1 MSSYDAIQVQKKW
14 QKRWEESKIHSIDL
28 TSDERKKYYNLVM
41 FPYPSGDKLH
51 IGHWFNYGIA
61 DSWGRY
67 IRLNGFN
74 VFEPMG
80 YDSFGL
86 PAENYAVSTGVPPHE
101 STKKNTD
108 YMTVQLKEIGTM
120 YDWDKTVMT
129 SSPEYYKWTQWVF
142 LQMYEKGLAY
152 KKEAPVNWCNGCM
165 TVLANEQVQEG
176 KCERCGDEIERKN
189 LSQWFFNIKSY
200 AEELLD
206 HSELDWPEK
215 TVLMQKNWIGKS
227 VGSEIKFRVD
237 GTDDTFDVFTTRADT
252 LFGCSYCVLAPEHEL
267 VKKVTSEERKAEVEK
282 YVEEAAKKSDLD
294 RTSEGKDKTG
304 VFTGSYA
311 INPING
317 EKVPIWVADY
327 VLVHYGTGAVMAV
340 PAHDERDFDFA
351 KKYDLPILEV
361 VSAEGGAEGADV
373 GDVSAEG
380 GAEAGAG
387 AAAGARGK
395 GDNLEEAFTDYGV
408 LVNSGEFSGLN
419 SEEGSKKI
427 TEKLKEQGTGDFK
440 ISYKLR
446 DWLISRQRYWGSPI
460 PIVHCK
466 KCGEVPVPLKDL
478 PLKLPTEGVDYQP
491 KGKSPLASVP
501 DFVNT
506 KCPKCGEDA
515 EREVDTMDTF
525 VCSSWYFLRYLS
537 PKDDTKPFDEELVKK
552 WFPVDMY
559 IGGPEHACM
568 HLLYARFVHKVLM
581 EDRKAEPFKRLVHQG
596 VVTKDGA
603 KMSKS
608 KGNVVSPDDFVG
620 KYGSDIFRMYLMFM
634 GPFTEGGDWS
644 DKGITGIARFA
655 DRFWKTI
662 TDENVGGGVVSDQ
675 EELTKAVHK
684 LIKRVT
690 NDIEKFHFNTAVAAF
705 MEFVNFALKNGI
717 DEESKKIVTILL
729 SPLAPHLAEECWE
742 SLGGEYSVFDQSW
755 PEFDKKLAE
764 DETVTIG
771 VQINGKVR
779 GEVELSKDAPQEEA
793 LRMAR
798 ENPNVAKYLEEGE
811 VVKEIYV
818 PGRIIGFVVK

>member
-1 MSSYDAIQVQKKW
+1 MFSYDALRVQKKW
-14 QKRWEESKIHSIDL
+14 QKRWKETGIHSVDL
-28 TSDERKKYYNLVM
+28 TGDTRKKYYNLVM

-51 IGHWFNYGIA
+51 IGHWYNYGIA

-67 IRLNGFN
+67 IRLQGYN

-86 PAENYAVSTGVPPHE
+86 PAENYAVSSGVPPHE

-108 YMTVQLKEIGTM
+108 YMTLQLGEIGTM

-165 TVLANEQVQEG
+165 TVLANEQVHNG
-176 KCERCGDEIERKN
+176 NCERCGAEVVQKN
-189 LSQWFFNIKSY
+189 LKQWFFNIKSY
-200 AEELLD
+200 ADELLD
-206 HSELDWPEK
+206 HSGLDWPEK
-215 TVLMQKNWIGKS
+215 TKLMQTNWIGKS
-227 VGSEIKFRVD
+227 VGTEIRFLVEAET
-237 GTDDTFDVFTTRADT
+237 GAGELFFDVFTTRADT
-252 LFGCSYCVLAPEHEL
+252 LFGCTYCVLAPEHDL
-267 VKKVTSEERKAEVEK
+267 VDKVTTEDRKAEVEK
-282 YVEEAAKKSDLD
+282 YVKDAGKKTDMD
-294 RTSEGKDKTG
+294 RTAEGKDKTG

-311 INPING
+311 VNPING

-327 VLVHYGTGAVMAV
+327 VLAHYGTGAVMAV
-340 PAHDERDFDFA
+340 PAHDERDFAFA
-351 KKYDLPILEV
+351 KKHELPIIEV
-361 VSAEGGAEGADV
+361 VRGERAEGER
-373 GDVSAEG
+373 
-380 GAEAGAG
+380 AEAS
-387 AAAGARGK
+387 AGARSE
-395 GDNLEEAFTDYGV
+395 GDGLPEAFVDYGV
-408 LVNSGEFSGLN
+408 LVNSGEFDGLS
-419 SEEGSKKI
+419 SEEAKKKI
-427 TEKLKEQGTGDFK
+427 TERLKESDSGDFC

-446 DWLISRQRYWGSPI
+446 DWLVSRQRYWGAPI

-466 KCGEVPVPLKDL
+466 KCGEVPVPQKEL
-478 PLKLPTEGVDYQP
+478 PVKLPTEGVDYKP

-506 KCPKCGEDA
+506 KCPKCSGDA

-537 PKDDTKPFDEELVKK
+537 SKDDEKAFDKELVKK

-568 HLLYARFVHKVLM
+568 HLLYARFVHKVLVD
-581 EDRKAEPFKRLVHQG
+581 DRNAEPFKRLVHQG
-596 VVTKDGA
+596 LVTKDGA

-608 KGNVVSPDDFVG
+608 KGNVVSPDEFVG
-620 KYGSDIFRMYLMFM
+620 KYGSDVFRMYLMFM

-655 DRFWKTI
+655 DRFWKLI
-662 TDENVGGGVVSDQ
+662 NDEVGGGGAAGGGVVSDKDA
-675 EELTKAVHK
+675 LKKNLHK
-684 LIKRVT
+684 LIKKVT
-690 NDIEKFHFNTAVAAF
+690 EDIEKFNFNTAVAAF
-705 MEFVNFALKNGI
+705 MEFLNFALKNGV
-717 DEESKKIVTILL
+717 DEESKKIL
-729 SPLAPHLAEECWE
+729 SVLIAPFAPHLAEECWE
-742 SLGGEYSVFDQSW
+742 ELGGEYSVFDQEW
-755 PEFDKKLAE
+755 PKFDPALVV
-764 DETVTIG
+764 DDTITIG
-771 VQINGKVR
+771 VQVNGKVR
-779 GEVELSKDAPQEEA
+779 GEVELSNDAPQEEA

-798 ENPNVAKYLEEGE
+798 ENPNVSKYLEEGE

-818 PGRIIGFVVK
+818 PGRIIGFVVKG

>member
-1 MSSYDAIQVQKKW
+1 MFSYDALRVQKKW
-14 QKRWEESKIHSIDL
+14 QKRWKETGIHSVDL
-28 TSDERKKYYNLVM
+28 TGDTRKKYYNLVM

-51 IGHWFNYGIA
+51 IGHWYNYGIA

-67 IRLNGFN
+67 IRLQGYN

-86 PAENYAVSTGVPPHE
+86 PAENYAVSSGVPPHE

-108 YMTVQLKEIGTM
+108 YMTLQLGEIGTM

-165 TVLANEQVQEG
+165 TVLANEQVHNG
-176 KCERCGDEIERKN
+176 NCERCGAEVVQKN
-189 LSQWFFNIKSY
+189 LKQWFFNIKSY
-200 AEELLD
+200 ADELLD
-206 HSELDWPEK
+206 HSGLDWPEK
-215 TVLMQKNWIGKS
+215 TKLMQTNWIGKS
-227 VGSEIKFRVD
+227 VGTEIRFLVED
-237 GTDDTFDVFTTRADT
+237 EAGAGELFFDVFTTRADT
-252 LFGCSYCVLAPEHEL
+252 LFGCTYCVLAPEHDL
-267 VKKVTSEERKAEVEK
+267 VDKVTTEDRKAEVKK
-282 YVEEAAKKSDLD
+282 YVKDAGKKTDMD
-294 RTSEGKDKTG
+294 RTAEGKDKTG

-311 INPING
+311 VNPING

-327 VLVHYGTGAVMAV
+327 VLAHYGTGAVMAV
-340 PAHDERDFDFA
+340 PAHDERDFAFA
-351 KKYDLPILEV
+351 KKHELPIIEV
-361 VSAEGGAEGADV
+361 VRGERAEGER
-373 GDVSAEG
+373 
-380 GAEAGAG
+380 AEAS
-387 AAAGARGK
+387 AGARSE
-395 GDNLEEAFTDYGV
+395 GDGLPEAFVDYGV
-408 LVNSGEFSGLN
+408 LVNSGEFDGLS
-419 SEEGSKKI
+419 SEEAKKKI
-427 TEKLKEQGTGDFK
+427 TERLKESDSGDFC

-446 DWLISRQRYWGSPI
+446 DWLVSRQRYWGAPI

-466 KCGEVPVPLKDL
+466 KCGEVPVPQKEL
-478 PLKLPTEGVDYQP
+478 PVKLPTEGVDYKP

-506 KCPKCGEDA
+506 KCPKCSGDA

-537 PKDDTKPFDEELVKK
+537 SKDDEKAFDKELVKK

-568 HLLYARFVHKVLM
+568 HLLYARFVHKVLVD
-581 EDRKAEPFKRLVHQG
+581 DRNAEPFKRLVHQG
-596 VVTKDGA
+596 LVTKDGA

-608 KGNVVSPDDFVG
+608 KGNVVSPDEFVG
-620 KYGSDIFRMYLMFM
+620 KYGSDVFRMYLMFM

-655 DRFWKTI
+655 DRFWKLI
-662 TDENVGGGVVSDQ
+662 NDEVGGGGAAGGGVVSDKDA
-675 EELTKAVHK
+675 LKKNLHK
-684 LIKRVT
+684 LIKKVT
-690 NDIEKFHFNTAVAAF
+690 EDIEKFNFNTAVAAF
-705 MEFVNFALKNGI
+705 MEFLNFALKNGV
-717 DEESKKIVTILL
+717 DEESKKIL
-729 SPLAPHLAEECWE
+729 SVLIAPFAPHLAEECWE
-742 SLGGEYSVFDQSW
+742 ELGGEYSVFDQEW
-755 PEFDKKLAE
+755 PKFDPALVV
-764 DETVTIG
+764 DDTITIG
-771 VQINGKVR
+771 VQVNGKVR
-779 GEVELSKDAPQEEA
+779 GEVELSNDAPQEEA

-798 ENPNVAKYLEEGE
+798 ENPNVSKYLEEGE

-818 PGRIIGFVVK
+818 PGRIIGFVVKG

>member
-1 MSSYDAIQVQKKW
+1 MFSYDALRVQKKW
-14 QKRWEESKIHSIDL
+14 QKRWKETGIHSVDL
-28 TSDERKKYYNLVM
+28 TGDTRKKYYNLVM

-51 IGHWFNYGIA
+51 IGHWYNYGIA

-67 IRLNGFN
+67 IRLQGYN

-86 PAENYAVSTGVPPHE
+86 PAENYAVSSGVPPHE

-108 YMTVQLKEIGTM
+108 YMTLQLGEIGTM

-165 TVLANEQVQEG
+165 TVLANEQVHNG
-176 KCERCGDEIERKN
+176 NCERCGAEVVQKN
-189 LSQWFFNIKSY
+189 LKQWFFNIKSY
-200 AEELLD
+200 ADELLD
-206 HSELDWPEK
+206 HSGLDWPEK
-215 TVLMQKNWIGKS
+215 TKLMQTNWIGKS
-227 VGSEIKFRVD
+227 VGTEIRFLVED
-237 GTDDTFDVFTTRADT
+237 EAGAGELFFDVFTTRADT
-252 LFGCSYCVLAPEHEL
+252 LFGCTYCVLAPEHDL
-267 VKKVTSEERKAEVEK
+267 VDKVTTEDRKAEVEK
-282 YVEEAAKKSDLD
+282 YVKDAGKKTDMD
-294 RTSEGKDKTG
+294 RTAEGKDKTG

-311 INPING
+311 VNPING

-327 VLVHYGTGAVMAV
+327 VLAHYGTGAVMAV
-340 PAHDERDFDFA
+340 PAHDERDFAFA
-351 KKYDLPILEV
+351 KKHELPIIEV
-361 VSAEGGAEGADV
+361 VRGERAEGER
-373 GDVSAEG
+373 
-380 GAEAGAG
+380 AEAS
-387 AAAGARGK
+387 AGARSE
-395 GDNLEEAFTDYGV
+395 GDGLPEAFVDYGV
-408 LVNSGEFSGLN
+408 LVNSGEFDGLS
-419 SEEGSKKI
+419 SEEAKKKI
-427 TEKLKEQGTGDFK
+427 TERLKESDSGDFC

-446 DWLISRQRYWGSPI
+446 DWLVSRQRYWGAPI

-466 KCGEVPVPLKDL
+466 KCGEVPVPQKEL
-478 PLKLPTEGVDYQP
+478 PVKLPTEGVDYKP

-506 KCPKCGEDA
+506 KCPKCSGDA

-537 PKDDTKPFDEELVKK
+537 SKDDEKAFDKELVKK

-568 HLLYARFVHKVLM
+568 HLLYARFVHKVLVD
-581 EDRKAEPFKRLVHQG
+581 DRNAEPFKRLVHQG
-596 VVTKDGA
+596 LVTKDGA

-608 KGNVVSPDDFVG
+608 KGNVVSPDEFVG
-620 KYGSDIFRMYLMFM
+620 KYGSDVFRMYLMFM

-655 DRFWKTI
+655 DRFWKLI
-662 TDENVGGGVVSDQ
+662 NDEVGGGGAAGGGVVSDKDA
-675 EELTKAVHK
+675 LKKNLHK
-684 LIKRVT
+684 LIKKVT
-690 NDIEKFHFNTAVAAF
+690 EDIEKFNFNTAVAAF
-705 MEFVNFALKNGI
+705 MEFLNFALKNGV
-717 DEESKKIVTILL
+717 DEESKKIL
-729 SPLAPHLAEECWE
+729 SVLIAPFAPHLAEECWE
-742 SLGGEYSVFDQSW
+742 ELGGEYSVFDQEW
-755 PEFDKKLAE
+755 PKFDPALVV
-764 DETVTIG
+764 DDTITIG
-771 VQINGKVR
+771 VQVNGKVR
-779 GEVELSKDAPQEEA
+779 GEVELSNDAPQEEA

-798 ENPNVAKYLEEGE
+798 ENPNVSKYLEEGE

-818 PGRIIGFVVK
+818 PGRIIGFVVKG